1 MRRDGGYIPLPGTFL
16 PMKRKALE
24 NLKKIG
30 DEFEVLG
37 FNKGS
42 RIGTDDP
49 KIKIITYGHTFQST
63 VSALNHLGVSAE
75 ILKLGVTHPLP
86 KKAVTNFLQF
96 ESEVHVLE
104 ELDPILENEIKALCY
119 DQGIKTKIIGKSGLS
134 DELDLKIGEY
144 DPTRLVNVLA
154 GRLGIETALDYSES
168 SIPVPVRSPQL
179 CPGCGHRTAFYAT
192 KKALGKDKEAFS
204 MADIGCY
211 SLGFLPPYNL
221 GNLLYCMG
229 SGAPAASA
237 VSKAFPSENVISFVG
252 DSTFFHAAMPGIV
265 NAVYNKHRQV
275 IMVMDNGITAMTG
288 HQPNPNS
295 GFGANGPAPRILI
308 DDILK
313 AFGIRFIERV
323 PSYECAKVEDALKRA
338 FDFTKSPDGG
348 VAVVIQ
354 ENRAHSVNRAWNAKQ
369 GHYPIH

>member
-1 MRRDGGYIPLPGTFL
+1 
-16 PMKRKALE
+16 
-24 NLKKIG
+24 
-30 DEFEVLG
+30 
-37 FNKGS
+37 
-42 RIGTDDP
+42 
-49 KIKIITYGHTFQST
+49 
-63 VSALNHLGVSAE
+63 
-75 ILKLGVTHPLP
+75 
-86 KKAVTNFLQF
+86 
-96 ESEVHVLE
+96 
-104 ELDPILENEIKALCY
+104 
-119 DQGIKTKIIGKSGLS
+119 
-134 DELDLKIGEY
+134 GEY
-144 DPTRLVNVLA
+144 DPTRLVLVLA
-154 GRLGIETALDYSES
+154 GRLGIETALNYSES

-265 NAVYNKHRQV
+265 NAVYNKHQQV

-295 GFGANGPAPRILI
+295 GFGANGPSPRILI

-338 FDFTKSPDGG
+338 FEFTKSPDGG

-354 ENRAHSVNRAWNAKQ
+354 EEPCALRKSRMERKAGTLPNPLRIDLDVCRNIQNCLKNFSCPAIERSEDDKVFINTDLCIGCASCVQTCPLKEKPMKRIDDFKRV
-369 GHYPIH
+369 